1 MIEIKN
7 LEKVYK
13 TAAGNNVAL
22 KNINLKINDGEIFG
36 IIGLSGAGKSTLV
49 RCINLLEK
57 PTSGNILIDGVDITL
72 LPHKE
77 LLRMR
82 RDISMIF
89 QGFNLLSQRNV
100 LDNILFPL
108 EIAHV
113 NKVEAKEKAYE
124 LLELVGLSKKAKSYP
139 AQLSGGEKQRV
150 AIARALASNPKYLLC
165 DEATSA
171 LDPNTT
177 QTILELLKEI
187 NQKLGVTI
195 IVITHEMKVVD
206 QICHKVAIIDKS
218 HIQEIGDVELVFSN
232 PQSKIGKALITP
244 DVTIVDRI
252 DSNKRIKITFTTNET
267 YEPIIA
273 NMILECQVPVN
284 ILRADV
290 NERDGKIFGQMMLQ
304 IPDNIKQAAKIFA
317 YLDKHNID
325 YVEV

>member
-1 MIEIKN
+1 
-7 LEKVYK
+7 
-13 TAAGNNVAL
+13 
-22 KNINLKINDGEIFG
+22 
-36 IIGLSGAGKSTLV
+36 
-49 RCINLLEK
+49 
-57 PTSGNILIDGVDITL
+57 
-72 LPHKE
+72 
-77 LLRMR
+77 
-82 RDISMIF
+82 
-89 QGFNLLSQRNV
+89 
-100 LDNILFPL
+100 
-108 EIAHV
+108 
-113 NKVEAKEKAYE
+113 
-124 LLELVGLSKKAKSYP
+124 
-139 AQLSGGEKQRV
+139 
-150 AIARALASNPKYLLC
+150 
-165 DEATSA
+165 
-171 LDPNTT
+171 
-177 QTILELLKEI
+177 
-187 NQKLGVTI
+187 
-195 IVITHEMKVVD
+195 MKVVD